1 MNVSAVRKALDAA
14 EKDLG
19 PLRIVLRLP
28 DVEPDPQVPEVE
40 VEVPGILGM
49 LDQEYERMLAKSL
62 LADYVVEE
70 FGSASDKLRGGRVL
84 PGANPTEACGC
95 VVYQDPKTLTPHQ
108 VCNRPGVIGTLN
120 PAQVE
125 QLCSSTYQV
134 PDGGKAW

>member
-1 MNVSAVRKALDAA
+1 MNVSAVRKALDDAQ
-14 EKDLG
+14 KDLG

-84 PGANPTEACGC
+84 PGAEVRAPCGC
-95 VVYQDPKTLTPHQ
+95 VVYEGADLQPHKL
-108 VCNRPGVIGTLN
+108 CNRRGIVGT
-120 PAQVE
+120 
-125 QLCSSTYQV
+125 
-134 PDGGKAW
+134 